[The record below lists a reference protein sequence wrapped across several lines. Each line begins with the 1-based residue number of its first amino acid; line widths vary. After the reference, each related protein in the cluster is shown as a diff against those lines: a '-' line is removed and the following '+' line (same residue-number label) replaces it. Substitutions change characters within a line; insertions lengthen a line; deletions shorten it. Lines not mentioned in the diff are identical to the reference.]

1 MKIADFDFETLD
13 TPPGADN
20 QPDLQ
25 PLATTGSITD
35 RFAKIAAAH
44 PHRIATRDETGEISY
59 AGLDRQSNRIAHFIA
74 GLNLPVGSLV
84 GVMTGRNRHYIAA
97 TLGVLKAGLAFVPL
111 DPNVPLISAIC
122 TSCSGAAKPSP
133 IFYALTMTISIP

>member
-13 TPPGADN
+13 TPTPGMDGT
-20 QPDLQ
+20 PDV
-25 PLATTGSITD
+25 PPSATTGSIID
-35 RFAKIAAAH
+35 RFASIAASY

-97 TLGVLKAGLAFVPL
+97 TLGVLKAGETLLL
-111 DPNVPLISAIC
+111 DSSPHHGAEAPGSWHLRQLIVR
-122 TSCSGAAKPSP
+122 P
-133 IFYALTMTISIP
+133 IGP